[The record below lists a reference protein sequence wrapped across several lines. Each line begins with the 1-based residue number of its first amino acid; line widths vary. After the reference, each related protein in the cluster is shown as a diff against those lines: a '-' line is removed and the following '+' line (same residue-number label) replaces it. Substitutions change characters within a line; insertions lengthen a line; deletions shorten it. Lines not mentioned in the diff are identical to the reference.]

1 MVAFNYFYI
10 KETRMACEYK
20 RIKTKDDLKDFIAA
34 DRKAQPSQWGGY
46 LIQFLN

>member
-20 RIKTKDDLKDFIAA
+20 RIKTKDDLKEFIGL
-34 DRKAQPSQWGGY
+34 SLFGVGGSVRW
-46 LIQFLN
+46 